1 MRSAHLLA
9 ALLFAAC
16 GLSLAA
22 AVGKKVPDFTLADQD
37 GVAHELYGLKDKKAV
52 VLMTQFNGCPIVRL
66 AVPALRELR
75 SNPAYGDVEFM
86 LLNSAVQDT
95 PASVAKESQDFG
107 FKLPVLLDSGQHVAQ
122 ALGVNR
128 TAEVYVIDP
137 KSWTVKFHGPI
148 DDRLNYETQR
158 PVHQRY
164 LADALD
170 AVLSDKPV
178 AKPDVAS
185 PGCLITFPNRKRG

>member
-1 MRSAHLLA
+1 MRRARLLA
-9 ALLFAAC
+9 LLLLATC

-22 AVGKKVPDFTLADQD
+22 VVGKKVADFTLMDQD
-37 GVAHELYGLKDKKAV
+37 GLSHELYRLKDKKAV

-66 AVPALRELR
+66 AVPALRELK
-75 SNPAYGDVEFM
+75 SNAAYGDIEFL

-95 PASVAKESQDFG
+95 PASVAKEAQDFG
-107 FKLPVLLDSGQHVAQ
+107 FKLPVLLDSGQHVAE
-122 ALGVNR
+122 ALGVDR
-128 TAEVYVIDP
+128 TGEVYVIDP
-137 KSWTVKFHGPI
+137 KDWTVRFHGPI

-170 AVLSDKPV
+170 AVLSDRPV
-178 AKPDVAS
+178 AKSEVVS